1 MPVETATE
9 VQPDADA
16 ASQKVT
22 ELGQVTVTGTRIRGA
37 DVSSPIV
44 TITQEQMRLAGHTN
58 LGEALRALPQNY
70 SGGQNPGVVGGASS
84 GGISNQYITSGSG
97 FNLRG
102 LGPDATLTLLN
113 GARMPYDG
121 PFQAIDVRSEEH
133 TSEIQSLMRTSYAA

>member
-1 MPVETATE
+1 MPVEPATE

-84 GGISNQYITSGSG
+84 GGISNQNITSGSG

-102 LGPDATLTLLN
+102 TGPDAHLTLLT
-113 GARMPYDG
+113 GACMPYHG
-121 PFQAIDVRSEEH
+121 PFQPFD
-133 TSEIQSLMRTSYAA
+133 EIGTLQC

>member
-1 MPVETATE
+1 MSRRPPRSARTYTLFPDPTRFRSGLKPERLNPKTLVLKTAPMPVEPATE

-58 LGEALRALPQNY
+58 LGAARRTRTT
-70 SGGQNPGVVGGASS
+70 GV
-84 GGISNQYITSGSG
+84 
-97 FNLRG
+97 
-102 LGPDATLTLLN
+102 
-113 GARMPYDG
+113 
-121 PFQAIDVRSEEH
+121 
-133 TSEIQSLMRTSYAA
+133 